1 MGRCS
6 SEARGLKVL
15 YRQVEGEGHL
25 FDIFFLGGLLYRLIL
40 KEVRGDFCRLRDISF
55 LVEIDK
61 AVRECHLN
69 TSSKLPSYTG

>member
-1 MGRCS
+1 MLERSERAESALPTGRG
-6 SEARGLKVL
+6 RGALI
-15 YRQVEGEGHL
+15 RH
-25 FDIFFLGGLLYRLIL
+25 FFLGGLLYRLIL
-40 KEVRGDFCRLRDISF
+40 KEVRGDFCRLRDRSF